1 MHAQQA
7 NTAAPSVDTAA
18 SGGTEPHLVIG
29 THAAPPFVAQRSD
42 GGWYGISID
51 LLNEIADEVGF
62 TYKLVDLD
70 KDELVASVASGKI
83 DAAIGAVPINGK
95 DETRIDFTQPYY
107 HSGIGVAVHDANP
120 VELAFIFKLMTS
132 PAFLST
138 ISLLIGPVFFF
149 GALIWLLERR
159 ANPQQFEHRPG
170 RGVFSGFWWATVTMT
185 TVGYGDKAPVTFLGR
200 LLAMAWMFIA
210 LLLASVTTAQL
221 AAGLTSSMRETVVAG
236 LGDLGHVRVGTV
248 SGSPAEVALK
258 ALSIPAS
265 GFDNVDAGLSALS
278 AHKIDAF
285 AYDKPV
291 LDWVTQSRS
300 GLKVSDIVFS
310 EESYGLILPQKDALR
325 EPIDVA
331 ILNLLDTK
339 QWDLVLKRYMPD
351 LSD

>member
-1 MHAQQA
+1 M
-7 NTAAPSVDTAA
+7 
-18 SGGTEPHLVIG
+18 IG
-29 THAAPPFVAQRSD
+29 THAAPPFVAQRAD

-62 TYKLVDLD
+62 TYKLVDID
-70 KDELVASVASGKI
+70 KDDLVASVQSGKI

-95 DETRIDFTQPYY
+95 DEARIDFTQPYY
-107 HSGIGVAVHDANP
+107 HSGIGVAVHDTNP
-120 VELAFIFKLMTS
+120 VELSFIFKLMTS
-132 PAFLST
+132 PTFLST

-200 LLAMAWMFIA
+200 LIAMAWMFIA

-221 AAGLTSSMRETVVAG
+221 AAGLTSSMRESVVAG
-236 LGDLGHVRVGTV
+236 FGDLGHVRVGTV
-248 SGSPAEVALK
+248 SGSPAETALK

-265 GFDNVDAGLSALS
+265 GFDNIEAGLAALS

-291 LDWVTQSRS
+291 LDWVVQSKA
-300 GLKVSDIVFS
+300 GIKVSDIVFS

-351 LSD
+351 LPD